1 MRSPRLLLLVL
12 ALALT
17 CSVANLHAQEGTDWL
32 TQALVARSVTEA
44 EFARSEVF
52 TWTTRA
58 QADQLAR
65 DHRLLWA
72 GAADGATRGPY
83 QRALDGLAESAD
95 ANDQALAHL
104 LTNDPRLAA
113 RRYTWTTPYG
123 TALPRGTR
131 SYGPVLVRIELRS
144 DAWHLRFAP
153 SEAPAFRVIDAR
165 GNAVPVS
172 EVLAS
177 PTRIATVLHV
187 RHDDAE
193 GGYREIL
200 VHGGVARWSMGTPA
214 ITARIDEDIRVLEA
228 LRRTAP
234 DQDRRLFAPMW
245 SAPITRQ
252 VQRFAA
258 TIPFDT
264 SRHRMTR
271 EALAGLIRVLRARR
285 NQRIAPF
292 ISE

>member
-1 MRSPRLLLLVL
+1 MRWPRTLFFAL
-12 ALALT
+12 ALALVS
-17 CSVANLHAQEGTDWL
+17 SVARLRAQEGSDWL
-32 TQALVARSVTEA
+32 SEALAARSVTSA
-44 EFARSEVF
+44 DFARSEVF

-58 QADQLAR
+58 QAAQLAQ

-83 QRALDGLAESAD
+83 QRALDVLAEGAPTDD
-95 ANDQALAHL
+95 AALARL
-104 LTNDPRLAA
+104 LTSDTRLAA

-123 TALPRGTR
+123 TALPRGMR
-131 SYGPVLVRIELRS
+131 SYGPVLVRIELRP
-144 DAWHLRFAP
+144 DAWHARFAP
-153 SEAPAFRVIDAR
+153 SETPAFRVVDSTGATVS
-165 GNAVPVS
+165 VP

-177 PTRIATVLHV
+177 PTRLATVLHV

-193 GGYREIL
+193 GGYREII

-234 DQDRRLFAPMW
+234 EADRRLFSPMW
-245 SAPITRQ
+245 SMPIT
-252 VQRFAA
+252 QRVHSFAA

-271 EALAGLIRVLRARR
+271 AALGGLIAVLRARR
-285 NQRIAPF
+285 NQRVEPF